1 MKNKIVKTFLM
12 FCLLSLPVFV
22 LGQEMVDINN
32 ATLEQLDTLTGIGPV
47 YAARIIDE
55 RPFSSVDDLIK
66 IKSNCAI
73 YFYPHISY

>member
-1 MKNKIVKTFLM
+1 MKISLVLILFP
-12 FCLLSLPVFV
+12 LLLPIFV